1 MRLIQAIPR
10 IMRLILTTV
19 LLAVLLTVSSCSD
32 TRYYVVRHAEKL
44 NNTDNSPLSE
54 AGFRRSGVLAERLSS
69 KDIRV
74 IFVSDKQ
81 RTQQTAA
88 PTAARFSLTPI
99 IIPREETDRLITE
112 LKKISGKNIL
122 VVWHLPEVSEVV
134 NALSP
139 LDTIPPIPA
148 DEFDNLFVI
157 TERIFLWDRRIWL
170 ERSKY

>member
-1 MRLIQAIPR
+1 MKLLRHC
-10 IMRLILTTV
+10 V
-19 LLAVLLTVSSCSD
+19 LLVLALVLTSCTSH
-32 TRYYVVRHAEKL
+32 YYVVRHAEKL
-44 NNTDNSPLSE
+44 NQTDNSPLSG
-54 AGFRRSGVLAERLSS
+54 AGLRRAKILAEKLST
-69 KDIRV
+69 KDIHV

-99 IIPREETDRLITE
+99 IIPREETGRLIKE
-112 LKKISGKNIL
+112 LKRIGGKNIL

-139 LDTIPPIPA
+139 LDTIHPIPD

-157 TERIFLWDRRIWL
+157 TKRKFLWSTQISL
-170 ERSKY
+170 ERLKY